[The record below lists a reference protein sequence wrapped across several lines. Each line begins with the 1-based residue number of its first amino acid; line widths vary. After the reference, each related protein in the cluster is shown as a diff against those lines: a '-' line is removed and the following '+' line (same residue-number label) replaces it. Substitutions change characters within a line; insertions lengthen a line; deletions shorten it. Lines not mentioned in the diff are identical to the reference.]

1 MSQAEHQLISPFLC
15 SCVSMAGGPHLTS
28 SSPLLTSLSRSTRR
42 SNSTHRFFVRPPGL
56 SLSPPLPSCSTS
68 RQGAQS
74 GSPGSK
80 AEHPKP
86 RPPAQE
92 PRDPARTRPCPSG
105 PTRPGP
111 TRRSF
116 PDARLPCTPCSSVA
130 PRTSTAT
137 RAARPDPEA
146 ATAAPCPCAFDTD
159 APRPRRA
166 ATRAKEQSRC
176 DRPFLPALLEFNR
189 AVFPPLNFPLHECH
203 HADHHFLPLVLL
215 SPSPPSINWTPSPL
229 PARAPSLT
237 PSLFSPSPPPVLTI
251 AAVRGASLELVLT
264 VRLPHRSPVR
274 RQEPLPR
281 TQQHHRSPSCL
292 AGDVFEPR
300 RSLPAESVRRRPFI
314 QGGRQPK
321 ILIYF
326 SKACVE
332 LIYELLF

>member
-1 MSQAEHQLISPFLC
+1 MC
-15 SCVSMAGGPHLTS
+15 SSDL
-28 SSPLLTSLSRSTRR
+28 
-42 SNSTHRFFVRPPGL
+42 
-56 SLSPPLPSCSTS
+56 
-68 RQGAQS
+68 
-74 GSPGSK
+74 K

-215 SPSPPSINWTPSPL
+215 SPSPPSINWTPRSSLLL
-229 PARAPSLT
+229 PARALLSLH
-237 PSLFSPSPPPVLTI
+237 PQARSLSHAELAALKFVARPLAPVCCSTELRPCLRTF
-251 AAVRGASLELVLT
+251 AVRPG
-264 VRLPHRSPVR
+264 VREAHPRSTP
-274 RQEPLPR
+274 
-281 TQQHHRSPSCL
+281 
-292 AGDVFEPR
+292 
-300 RSLPAESVRRRPFI
+300 
-314 QGGRQPK
+314 
-321 ILIYF
+321 
-326 SKACVE
+326 
-332 LIYELLF
+332 